1 MLTKNINI
9 NHQGYPRSAYMRVA
23 DNAKFAIVL
32 LHPTAGT
39 GRISASTGGWTARE
53 DISILAPDGL
63 SFDPSSERTTV
74 NTTCWSSEQESTIN
88 RAIDDVSFLNEV
100 VDEFLTYIPKDIP
113 LILVG
118 HSNGCAMGFKLL
130 VEGKHKDLFKAAVL
144 YAAPW
149 ASKKE
154 KLNIP
159 VLYMTGDSDPIRPLS
174 GGVKVETP
182 WFTLISTPVM
192 DTVEYCLKAL
202 DCNKNAD
209 DVVEQDHFTV
219 MTWRGRQLFEFV
231 ILKNQG
237 HHWPAGKDIS
247 EKAKEVVGPVNC
259 NINATTM
266 AIEFLNKAGVFQL

>member
-1 MLTKNINI
+1 MFTKNISI
-9 NHQGYPRSAYMRVA
+9 THQGHPRSAYMKIV

-39 GRISASTGGWTARE
+39 GRISATTGGWTARE
-53 DISILAPDGL
+53 DVCILAPDGL
-63 SFDPSSERTTV
+63 NFQPGGEKTPL

-100 VDEFLTYIPKDIP
+100 IDEFLTYLPAGLP
-113 LILVG
+113 LILIG

-130 VEGKHKDLFKAAVL
+130 VEGKHKSLFNAAVL

-159 VLYMTGDSDPIRPLS
+159 VLYMTGDSDPIRPLN
-174 GGVKVETP
+174 GGVKVQTP
-182 WFTLISTPVM
+182 WFTLTSTPVM
-192 DTVEYCLKAL
+192 DTVEHCIKAL
-202 DCNKNAD
+202 DCEKNATN
-209 DVVEQDHFTV
+209 VVESEHYTT
-219 MTWRGRQLFEFV
+219 MTWQGRCLFEFI

-259 NINATTM
+259 HINATTI
-266 AIEFLNKAGVFQL
+266 AIAFLEKSGVIAV